1 MKYRDK
7 ILDFILDDDANENAL
22 MDWIQ
27 SMPLLDQP
35 DILREFEEIVL
46 EITKEEGTDINEMVP
61 EFSSFSKKID
71 EYEDKILDEKLAE
84 ANLVMA
90 QQDLDKSMLE
100 VDEAVEGVREYIMDC
115 IVNNEENAE
124 EMKELAQKIMQ
135 SEKDNDMF
143 DPLNWIRIL

>member
-61 EFSSFSKKID
+61 EFSSFSKK
-71 EYEDKILDEKLAE
+71 
-84 ANLVMA
+84 
-90 QQDLDKSMLE
+90 
-100 VDEAVEGVREYIMDC
+100 
-115 IVNNEENAE
+115 
-124 EMKELAQKIMQ
+124 
-135 SEKDNDMF
+135 
-143 DPLNWIRIL
+143 